1 MTTLTTNA
9 MMLFDDDADFDDDF
23 DDFDD
28 DDDRFSLLRRKK
40 LGQAQYH
47 SRSGRFVRYFWYE
60 RFGLIAI
67 AEAVRS
73 NAG

>member
-1 MTTLTTNA
+1 MIRL
-9 MMLFDDDADFDDDF
+9 DDDADFDDD
-23 DDFDD
+23 DFDN
-28 DDDRFSLLRRKK
+28 DRFSLRRKK

-73 NAG
+73 NAGKRLWK

>member
-1 MTTLTTNA
+1 
-9 MMLFDDDADFDDDF
+9 MMLFDDDADFDDDFDDFDDDF

-47 SRSGRFVRYFWYE
+47 SRSGRIV
-60 RFGLIAI
+60 
-67 AEAVRS
+67 
-73 NAG
+73 